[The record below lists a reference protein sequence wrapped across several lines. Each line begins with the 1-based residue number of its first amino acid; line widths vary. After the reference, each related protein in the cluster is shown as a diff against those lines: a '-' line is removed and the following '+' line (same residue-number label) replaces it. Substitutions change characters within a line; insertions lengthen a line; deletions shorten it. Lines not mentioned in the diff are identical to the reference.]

1 MKLNFQTN
9 EGISGKTS
17 VFVKFSKKR
26 FSFPE
31 NLFES

>member
-17 VFVKFSKKR
+17 FFVKFPKKR
-26 FSFPE
+26 YSFPE
-31 NLFES
+31 NLFKS